1 MKKFEVTELKGYKS
15 LTALNA
21 FHTLMLGLKML
32 PDYLGL
38 QYEEFFES
46 IEKASTEQQEK
57 LIRKAALFVKLE
69 RDELEALV
77 CFVKDKNGVP
87 YSAENIKNLG
97 PDDLHEII
105 VSVCVAISRIKVNFI
120 SSSEK
125 KN

>member
-46 IEKASTEQQEK
+46 IEKASPEQQEK